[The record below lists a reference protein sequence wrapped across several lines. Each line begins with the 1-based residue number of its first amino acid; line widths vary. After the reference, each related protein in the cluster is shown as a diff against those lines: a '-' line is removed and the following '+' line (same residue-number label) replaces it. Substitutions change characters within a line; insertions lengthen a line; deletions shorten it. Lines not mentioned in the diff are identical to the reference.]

1 MLSRFQSVREEIRP
15 MLRLAWPLVLAELGW
30 SFMGIVDTMM
40 VGRLPQSAVAIGAVS
55 LGNALGIAVGLFG
68 GGMLLGLDTLVSQ
81 AFGARRITD
90 CHHSLLNAIYLGLAI
105 TLPLMGL
112 LWASGNLLIWLRV
125 DAAVLELALPY
136 LNAITWSMLPLLLY
150 FAARRYLQAM
160 DLVRP
165 VAFALV
171 AANLANV
178 FGNWVLIYGKLGA
191 PAMGVEG
198 SGWSTCIARACMAAV
213 LLAYI
218 VRHDRRYGTGLWAV
232 AGRPDMARIREL
244 LRLGVPVA
252 VMITLEIGVFSAATA
267 LAGKLGAV
275 PLAAHQVALH
285 CASFAFMVPLGISSA
300 AAVRVGQGI
309 GRRDP
314 PGATRAGWTAIALA
328 MAFMSCTALLFLL
341 APRLLARLFT
351 SDPVVIGY
359 SVLLLAVAAMFQL
372 FDGIQVVAVGALRGA
387 GETRIPMLSHLVSF
401 WFVGLPLGYW
411 LCFARGW
418 GAVGLWTGLCI
429 SLILTG
435 AVLLIAWHRRTF
447 TFSRGQFGAP
457 PAPAWEESS
466 T

>member
-1 MLSRFQSVREEIRP
+1 MRSHFQSVREEIRP

-40 VGRLPQSAVAIGAVS
+40 VGRLPASAISIGAAS
-55 LGNALGIAVGLFG
+55 LGNALGIAIGLFG
-68 GGMLLGLDTLVSQ
+68 GGLLLGLDTLVSQ
-81 AFGARRITD
+81 AFGARRISD
-90 CHHSLLNAIYLGLAI
+90 CHHSLLNAIYLALAI

-112 LWASGNLLIWLRV
+112 LWASGAFLVWLRV
-125 DAAVLELALPY
+125 DPAVLELALPY
-136 LNAITWSMLPLLLY
+136 INAITWSMLPLMLY

-171 AANLANV
+171 TANLVNI

-198 SGWSTCIARACMAAV
+198 SGWSTCISRAYMAAV

-218 VRHDRRYGTGLWAV
+218 VLHDRRYGTGLWAV
-232 AGRPDMARIREL
+232 AGRPDMTRIREL
-244 LRLGVPVA
+244 LRLGVPVS
-252 VMITLEIGVFSAATA
+252 VMITLEIGVFSLATA

-275 PLAAHQVALH
+275 QLAAHQVALH

-314 PGATRAGWTAIALA
+314 QGAARAGWTAIALGA
-328 MAFMSCTALLFLL
+328 AFMTCSGLLFFF

-351 SDPVVIGY
+351 PDPVVISA
-359 SVLLLAVAAMFQL
+359 SVILLAVAAMFQL
-372 FDGIQVVAVGALRGA
+372 FDGIQVVAIGALRGA
-387 GETRIPMLSHLVSF
+387 GETSIPMYSHLVMF
-401 WFVGLPLGYW
+401 WFVGLPVGYW
-411 LCFARGW
+411 LCFSRGW
-418 GAVGLWTGLCI
+418 GAVGLWVGLCI
-429 SLILTG
+429 GLILTG
-435 AVLLIAWHRRTF
+435 AVLLIAWHRRTHRF
-447 TFSRGQFGAP
+447 AAEVP
-457 PAPAWEESS
+457 PALSMRSELAE
-466 T
+466 